1 MLKNLK
7 IILIKITWIELNINY
22 ITNKKNNKKKS
33 SKQRFF

>member
-22 ITNKKNNKKKS
+22 ITNKKNHQNKD
-33 SKQRFF
+33 FFKFS